1 MDLDIAPGEFVAM
14 LGVSGTGKST
24 LLRALA
30 GLDREVTGELTVP
43 GTVAVAFQEPRLLPW
58 RRVLANVG
66 LGLRAQD
73 PAAAARRALDEVG
86 LTDRAGAWP
95 LTLSGGE
102 AQRAALARA
111 LVREPSLLLLD
122 EPFSALDALTR
133 IAMHRLVLRLWER
146 HRPAVLLVT
155 HDVDEALIL
164 ADRVL
169 VLASGRIVFSGPVEV
184 PRPARP
190 RQPRAHRAA
199 APAADRARRQ
209 YGRTIM
215 NRTNR
220 VLALAAAASLAVLTA
235 CSSSSSS
242 SAAGSGAT
250 ASSSGTSSANQ
261 ASVSGVTLHVGD
273 QAGTGAQALLTAAG
287 LIGKLPFKVA
297 WSDFTS
303 GPPMLQAMGAGSV
316 DVGGVGNAPPV
327 FAAAGGSK
335 IAIVGAYQANPL
347 GSALLVPKGSPIT
360 SVAQLKGKRIAVAQG
375 SSADYHLLTVLNKA
389 GLSVHDVTLTYL
401 QPAEGLAAL
410 SSGHVDA
417 WDIWSP
423 FIEQAEVQKN
433 AKALVTGTGY
443 GSPYSFAV
451 ASRAALADPAK
462 AAAIKDYLALVA
474 QAHAWATNHQSAWAA
489 VWAKASGLP
498 DTVMVKAASD
508 DSSLA
513 VPITPAVITSEQQVS
528 DAFTKAGL
536 IPVHVDFSQYVVTSF
551 NDTASVGL

>member
-1 MDLDIAPGEFVAM
+1 
-14 LGVSGTGKST
+14 
-24 LLRALA
+24 
-30 GLDREVTGELTVP
+30 
-43 GTVAVAFQEPRLLPW
+43 
-58 RRVLANVG
+58 
-66 LGLRAQD
+66 
-73 PAAAARRALDEVG
+73 
-86 LTDRAGAWP
+86 
-95 LTLSGGE
+95 
-102 AQRAALARA
+102 
-111 LVREPSLLLLD
+111 
-122 EPFSALDALTR
+122 
-133 IAMHRLVLRLWER
+133 
-146 HRPAVLLVT
+146 
-155 HDVDEALIL
+155 
-164 ADRVL
+164 
-169 VLASGRIVFSGPVEV
+169 
-184 PRPARP
+184 
-190 RQPRAHRAA
+190 
-199 APAADRARRQ
+199 
-209 YGRTIM
+209 M

-220 VLALAAAASLAVLTA
+220 VLALAAAAGLAVLTA

-242 SAAGSGAT
+242 SAAGKGGGEVGGAT
-250 ASSSGTSSANQ
+250 ASSSGTSSASP
-261 ASVSGVTLHVGD
+261 ASVSGVTLHIGD

-287 LIGKLPFKVA
+287 LIDKLPFKVA

-316 DVGGVGNAPPV
+316 DIGGVGNAPPV

-410 SSGHVDA
+410 TSGHVDA

-423 FIEQAEVQKN
+423 FVEQAEVQKN

-474 QAHAWATNHQSAWAA
+474 QAHAWATNHQSAWAS
-489 VWAKASGLP
+489 VWANASGLP
-498 DTVMVKAASD
+498 DAVMVKAASD

-536 IPVHVDFSQYVVTSF
+536 IPVHVDFNDYVVTSF
-551 NDTASVGL
+551 NDTASVG

>member
-1 MDLDIAPGEFVAM
+1 
-14 LGVSGTGKST
+14 
-24 LLRALA
+24 
-30 GLDREVTGELTVP
+30 
-43 GTVAVAFQEPRLLPW
+43 
-58 RRVLANVG
+58 
-66 LGLRAQD
+66 
-73 PAAAARRALDEVG
+73 
-86 LTDRAGAWP
+86 
-95 LTLSGGE
+95 
-102 AQRAALARA
+102 
-111 LVREPSLLLLD
+111 
-122 EPFSALDALTR
+122 
-133 IAMHRLVLRLWER
+133 
-146 HRPAVLLVT
+146 
-155 HDVDEALIL
+155 
-164 ADRVL
+164 
-169 VLASGRIVFSGPVEV
+169 
-184 PRPARP
+184 
-190 RQPRAHRAA
+190 
-199 APAADRARRQ
+199 
-209 YGRTIM
+209 M

-242 SAAGSGAT
+242 SAAGKGAGEVGGAT
-250 ASSSGTSSANQ
+250 ASSSGTSGANQ

-316 DVGGVGNAPPV
+316 DIGGVGNAPPV

-423 FIEQAEVQKN
+423 FVEQAEVQKN

-451 ASRAALADPAK
+451 ASRAALADPAR

-474 QAHAWATNHQSAWAA
+474 QAHAWATNHQSAWAT

-498 DTVMVKAASD
+498 DAVMVKAASD

-536 IPVHVDFSQYVVTSF
+536 IPVHVDFNDYVVTSF